1 MDSGGSYH
9 LPRLVGRARALGM
22 ALLGEPVDGPT
33 AADWGLVWACV
44 DDDALMDTALGLA
57 ARLAAGPTLA
67 LGIIK
72 GEINAADGNDLDAQL
87 DLERDMQR
95 IAGRTEDYREGVRAF
110 AEKRKPVFKGR

>member
-1 MDSGGSYH
+1 M
-9 LPRLVGRARALGM
+9 
-22 ALLGEPVDGPT
+22 
-33 AADWGLVWACV
+33 